1 MFRSLITK
9 RFISGANGPSTAQAS
24 LPKRPLRK
32 IRPGKARPAIYHQF
46 NVQIELSDGSVI
58 TRKSQYPKAEIR
70 LIQDQRNCV
79 LWNESR
85 TDLVVV
91 DANAGGRMDKF
102 KQKYGSAYSMKSA
115 DSQAAS
121 EAASEKE
128 QEAAKPASEDAD
140 GAFGMD
146 DYLDLLSANAVAVQS
161 GGKLAGKPKRNKK

>member
-9 RFISGANGPSTAQAS
+9 RFISGPPGLSTAQAS

-70 LIQDQRNCV
+70 LIQDQRNCI

-91 DANAGGRMDKF
+91 DANTGGRMDKF
-102 KQKYGSAYSMKSA
+102 KQKYGSAYSMKTADPQAATEASA
-115 DSQAAS
+115 EHQADAKAAS
-121 EAASEKE
+121 E
-128 QEAAKPASEDAD
+128 EDD
-140 GAFGMD
+140 SAFGMD

-161 GGKLAGKPKRNKK
+161 GGKLAGKQKKSKK